1 MLGAGLMNSNNK
13 KIYIYWM
20 FAIFGAIALNVA
32 LFFLI
37 FRFKEF
43 GGVIGKIMAILK
55 PMIYGAAIAYLLK
68 PVCNTYEHKLNEHLP
83 SKLKKMSKA
92 LAITGSMLTMCIIVY
107 LLLIIIIPQ
116 VVNSVTSLINTLPDK
131 LNYAASWLEET
142 LKEDTVVA
150 NYITENYIML
160 KDTAIEW
167 ISNELIPNM
176 QNIQNILAGVGI
188 QIWNSVMF
196 LKNLLIGLIIAVYLL
211 ASRKKFAV
219 QGKMVLYSI
228 VKTKWADKILTE
240 LKYADNTF
248 VGFIN
253 GKILDSAIIGVICYV
268 CCLIFKFPNAMLVSV
283 IVGVTNIIPF
293 FGPFIGA
300 IPSALLIFI
309 ESPLKSLWF
318 LIFIVVLQQVD
329 GNIIGP
335 KILGNSTGLSS
346 FWVLFSILVFGGLWG
361 FVGMV
366 IGVPLFAVIYDIAKK
381 LVFCGLK
388 RNGKE
393 DMIPLRSEEETTE

>member
-1 MLGAGLMNSNNK
+1 MNSNNK
-13 KIYIYWM
+13 KNYIYWM

-240 LKYADNTF
+240 LKYADNTV

-253 GKILDSAIIGVICYV
+253 GKILDSAIIGGICYV

-388 RNGKE
+388 CNGKE

>member
-1 MLGAGLMNSNNK
+1 MNSNNK

-68 PVCNTYEHKLNEHLP
+68 PVCNTYERKLNEHLP

>member
-1 MLGAGLMNSNNK
+1 MNSNNK
-13 KIYIYWM
+13 KNYIYWM

-83 SKLKKMSKA
+83 SKLKKMSKV

-160 KDTAIEW
+160 KDKAIEW
-167 ISNELIPNM
+167 MSNELIPNM

-253 GKILDSAIIGVICYV
+253 GKILDSAIIGGICYV

-300 IPSALLIFI
+300 IPSAILIFI

-393 DMIPLRSEEETTE
+393 DMLPLRSEEETTE

>member
-1 MLGAGLMNSNNK
+1 MNSNNK
-13 KIYIYWM
+13 KNYIYWM

-83 SKLKKMSKA
+83 SKLKKMSKV

-160 KDTAIEW
+160 KDKTIEW
-167 ISNELIPNM
+167 MSNELIPNM

-253 GKILDSAIIGVICYV
+253 GKILDSAIIGGICYV

-300 IPSALLIFI
+300 IPSAILIFI

>member
-1 MLGAGLMNSNNK
+1 MNSNNK
-13 KIYIYWM
+13 KNYIYWM

-83 SKLKKMSKA
+83 SKLKKMSKV

-160 KDTAIEW
+160 KDKAIEW
-167 ISNELIPNM
+167 MSNELIPNM

-253 GKILDSAIIGVICYV
+253 GKILDSAIIGGICYV

>member
-1 MLGAGLMNSNNK
+1 MNSNNK
-13 KIYIYWM
+13 KNYIYWM

-32 LFFLI
+32 IFFLI

-346 FWVLFSILVFGGLWG
+346 FCVLFSILVFGGLWG

-388 RNGKE
+388 RKGKE
-393 DMIPLRSEEETTE
+393 DMITLRSEEDTTE

>member
-1 MLGAGLMNSNNK
+1 MNSNNK
-13 KIYIYWM
+13 KNYIYWM

-55 PMIYGAAIAYLLK
+55 PMIYGAAISYLLK

-107 LLLIIIIPQ
+107 LLIIIIIPQ

-131 LNYAASWLEET
+131 LNYAASWLKET

-160 KDTAIEW
+160 KDKAIEW
-167 ISNELIPNM
+167 MSNELIPNM
-176 QNIQNILAGVGI
+176 QNIQNILAGVSI
-188 QIWNSVMF
+188 HIWNSVMF

-240 LKYADNTF
+240 LKYADNAF

-318 LIFIVVLQQVD
+318 LIFIIVLQQVD

>member
-1 MLGAGLMNSNNK
+1 MNSNNK
-13 KIYIYWM
+13 KNYIYWM

-43 GGVIGKIMAILK
+43 GGVTGPSMSIGKIMAILK

-253 GKILDSAIIGVICYV
+253 GKILDSAIIGGICYV

>member
-1 MLGAGLMNSNNK
+1 MNSNNK
-13 KIYIYWM
+13 KNYIYWM

-68 PVCNTYEHKLNEHLP
+68 PVCNTYENKLNEHLP

-176 QNIQNILAGVGI
+176 QNIQNILAGVGT

>member
-1 MLGAGLMNSNNK
+1 
-13 KIYIYWM
+13 
-20 FAIFGAIALNVA
+20 
-32 LFFLI
+32 
-37 FRFKEF
+37 
-43 GGVIGKIMAILK
+43 
-55 PMIYGAAIAYLLK
+55 MIYGAAIAYLLK
-68 PVCNTYEHKLNEHLP
+68 PVCNTYERKLNEHLP

-393 DMIPLRSEEETTE
+393 DMIPLRSEKETTE

>member
-1 MLGAGLMNSNNK
+1 
-13 KIYIYWM
+13 M

-253 GKILDSAIIGVICYV
+253 GKILDSAIIGGICYV

>member
-1 MLGAGLMNSNNK
+1 MNSNNK
-13 KIYIYWM
+13 KNYIYWM

>member
-1 MLGAGLMNSNNK
+1 MNSNNK
-13 KIYIYWM
+13 KNYIYWM

-188 QIWNSVMF
+188 QIWKSVMF

>member
-1 MLGAGLMNSNNK
+1 MNSNNK
-13 KIYIYWM
+13 KNYIYWM

-68 PVCNTYEHKLNEHLP
+68 PVCNTYERKLNEHLP
-83 SKLKKMSKA
+83 IKMKKMSKA

-188 QIWNSVMF
+188 HIWNSVMF

-219 QGKMVLYSI
+219 QGKIVLYSI

>member
-1 MLGAGLMNSNNK
+1 MNSNNK
-13 KIYIYWM
+13 KNYIYWM

-68 PVCNTYEHKLNEHLP
+68 PVCNTYERKLNEHLP

-393 DMIPLRSEEETTE
+393 DMIPLRSEKETTE

>member
-1 MLGAGLMNSNNK
+1 MNSNNK

-20 FAIFGAIALNVA
+20 FAIFGAIAINVA

>member
-1 MLGAGLMNSNNK
+1 MNSNNK
-13 KIYIYWM
+13 KNYIYWM

-253 GKILDSAIIGVICYV
+253 GKILDSAIIGGICYV

>member
-1 MLGAGLMNSNNK
+1 MNSNNK
-13 KIYIYWM
+13 KNYIYWM

-393 DMIPLRSEEETTE
+393 DMIPLRSEKETTE

>member
-1 MLGAGLMNSNNK
+1 MNSNNK

-381 LVFCGLK
+381 LVFCRLK

>member
-1 MLGAGLMNSNNK
+1 MNSNNK
-13 KIYIYWM
+13 KNYIYWM

-309 ESPLKSLWF
+309 ESPLKALWF

>member
-1 MLGAGLMNSNNK
+1 MNSNNK
-13 KIYIYWM
+13 KNYIYWM

-83 SKLKKMSKA
+83 IKMKKMSKA

>member
-1 MLGAGLMNSNNK
+1 MNSNNK
-13 KIYIYWM
+13 KNYIYWM

-68 PVCNTYEHKLNEHLP
+68 PVCNTYENKLNERLP

>member
-1 MLGAGLMNSNNK
+1 MNSNNK
-13 KIYIYWM
+13 KNYIYWM

-253 GKILDSAIIGVICYV
+253 GKILDSAIIGGICYV
-268 CCLIFKFPNAMLVSV
+268 CCHIFKFPNAMLVSV

-393 DMIPLRSEEETTE
+393 DMIPLRSEKETTE

>member
-1 MLGAGLMNSNNK
+1 MNSNNK
-13 KIYIYWM
+13 KNYIYWM

-318 LIFIVVLQQVD
+318 LIFIVT
-329 GNIIGP
+329 NYA
-335 KILGNSTGLSS
+335 
-346 FWVLFSILVFGGLWG
+346 F
-361 FVGMV
+361 
-366 IGVPLFAVIYDIAKK
+366 
-381 LVFCGLK
+381 
-388 RNGKE
+388 
-393 DMIPLRSEEETTE
+393 

>member
-1 MLGAGLMNSNNK
+1 MNSNNK
-13 KIYIYWM
+13 KNYIYWM

-366 IGVPLFAVIYDIAKK
+366 IGVPLFAVIDDIAQK

>member
-1 MLGAGLMNSNNK
+1 MNSNNK
-13 KIYIYWM
+13 KNYIYWM

-393 DMIPLRSEEETTE
+393 DMIPLRSEEETPE

>member
-1 MLGAGLMNSNNK
+1 MNSNNK
-13 KIYIYWM
+13 KNYIYWM

-167 ISNELIPNM
+167 ISNELIPNI

-329 GNIIGP
+329 GYIIGP

>member
-1 MLGAGLMNSNNK
+1 MNSNNK
-13 KIYIYWM
+13 KNYIYWM

-211 ASRKKFAV
+211 ASRKKFAI

>member
-1 MLGAGLMNSNNK
+1 MNSNNK
-13 KIYIYWM
+13 KNYIYWM

-37 FRFKEF
+37 FRFKKF

>member
-1 MLGAGLMNSNNK
+1 MNSNNK
-13 KIYIYWM
+13 KNYIYWM

-68 PVCNTYEHKLNEHLP
+68 PVCNTYENKLNEHLP

-268 CCLIFKFPNAMLVSV
+268 CCLIF
-283 IVGVTNIIPF
+283 
-293 FGPFIGA
+293 
-300 IPSALLIFI
+300 I

>member
-1 MLGAGLMNSNNK
+1 MNSNNK

>member
-1 MLGAGLMNSNNK
+1 MNSNNK
-13 KIYIYWM
+13 KNYIYWM

-68 PVCNTYEHKLNEHLP
+68 PVCNTYERKLNEHLP
-83 SKLKKMSKA
+83 IKMKKMSKA

>member
-1 MLGAGLMNSNNK
+1 MNSNNK
-13 KIYIYWM
+13 KNYIYWM

-366 IGVPLFAVIYDIAKK
+366 IGVPRFADTYDIAKK

>member
-1 MLGAGLMNSNNK
+1 MNSNNK

-268 CCLIFKFPNAMLVSV
+268 CFIIFNFPKAMLVSL
-283 IVGVTNIIPF
+283 IVGLTNIIPF

>member
-1 MLGAGLMNSNNK
+1 MNSNNK
-13 KIYIYWM
+13 KNYIYWM

-68 PVCNTYEHKLNEHLP
+68 PVCNTYEHKLNERLP

-160 KDTAIEW
+160 KDKAIEW
-167 ISNELIPNM
+167 MSNELIPNM
-176 QNIQNILAGVGI
+176 QNIQNILAGVSI

-283 IVGVTNIIPF
+283 IVGVTNIVPF

-393 DMIPLRSEEETTE
+393 DMIPLRSEEETT

>member
-1 MLGAGLMNSNNK
+1 MNSNNK
-13 KIYIYWM
+13 KNYIYWM

-68 PVCNTYEHKLNEHLP
+68 PVCNTYERKLNEHLP

-107 LLLIIIIPQ
+107 LLLIIIIPP

>member
-1 MLGAGLMNSNNK
+1 MMNSNNK
-13 KIYIYWM
+13 KNYIYWM

-68 PVCNTYEHKLNEHLP
+68 PVCNTYENKLNEHLP

>member
-1 MLGAGLMNSNNK
+1 MNSNNK
-13 KIYIYWM
+13 KNYIYWM

-381 LVFCGLK
+381 LVFCVLK